1 MDQTTAPPTGQS
13 TGEQMQD
20 KAKDAAGQAQEKVQE
35 TAQQAKGQL
44 RTQVDQRSSQAGEK
58 VTGTASDIRTIA
70 QQLREQGNDQPAK
83 LAEQAADRAERL
95 GGYLSESN
103 ADRILHD
110 VEGYARR
117 QPWAV
122 AVGGALLGFAAS
134 RFLKASSRER
144 YDQGTTGSTTAA
156 STPGTHAP
164 YANGAGSF
172 TPAPAA
178 QAPVPASEPTFD
190 RLVPTDQVVP
200 GADRPTPP
208 VVETDE
214 VIPGSDRG
222 SFS

>member
-20 KAKDAAGQAQEKVQE
+20 KAKEAAGQAQEKVQE

-95 GGYLSESN
+95 GGYLSESS
-103 ADRILHD
+103 ADRILND
-110 VEGYARR
+110 VESYARR

-134 RFLKASSRER
+134 RFLKASSRDR
-144 YDQGTTGSTTAA
+144 YAQGTTGSTG
-156 STPGTHAP
+156 TPAP
-164 YANGAGSF
+164 YANGAGTF

-178 QAPVPASEPTFD
+178 QAPVPASQPTFD

>member
-1 MDQTTAPPTGQS
+1 MDQTTAPPSGQS

-20 KAKDAAGQAQEKVQE
+20 KAKDAAGQAQEKVQQKAQQ
-35 TAQQAKGQL
+35 TAHQAKGQL
-44 RTQVDQRSSQAGEK
+44 RTQVDQRSLQAGEK
-58 VTGTASDIRTIA
+58 VSDTASDIRTIA

-95 GGYLSESN
+95 GGYLSESS

-144 YDQGTTGSTTAA
+144 YEQGPTGTT
-156 STPGTHAP
+156 AP
-164 YANGAGSF
+164 PPHTNGAGAFTPERAAQSP
-172 TPAPAA
+172 TPAP
-178 QAPVPASEPTFD
+178 QPTFD
-190 RLVPTDQVVP
+190 RLVPTDDVVP

-208 VVETDE
+208 IVVTDE
-214 VIPGSDRG
+214 VIGGSDRG
-222 SFS
+222 GYS